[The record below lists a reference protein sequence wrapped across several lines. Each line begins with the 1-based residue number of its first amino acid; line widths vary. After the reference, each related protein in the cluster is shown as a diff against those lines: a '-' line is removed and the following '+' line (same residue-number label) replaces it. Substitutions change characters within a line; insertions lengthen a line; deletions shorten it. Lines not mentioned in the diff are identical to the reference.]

1 MKSLKCFLSIAA
13 LTGALTLSASA
24 TFIIDTDRGGE
35 KLFIDVANKNLSDFQ
50 GFVGTNKSFAPQEG
64 IHTTG
69 NELSLAAGHVVPDS
83 GPTAM
88 LLGGG
93 LAAIVLVRR
102 YLKR

>member
-1 MKSLKCFLSIAA
+1 MKSLKTFLSIAA

-24 TFIIDTDRGGE
+24 TFIVNTDPGG
-35 KLFIDVANKNLSDFQ
+35 KNLFIDMANKNLSDFQ
-50 GFVGTNKSFAPQEG
+50 GFVGANNSFAPRVG
-64 IHTTG
+64 IHTMG
-69 NELSLAAGHVVPDS
+69 NEFSLAGGHVVPDS